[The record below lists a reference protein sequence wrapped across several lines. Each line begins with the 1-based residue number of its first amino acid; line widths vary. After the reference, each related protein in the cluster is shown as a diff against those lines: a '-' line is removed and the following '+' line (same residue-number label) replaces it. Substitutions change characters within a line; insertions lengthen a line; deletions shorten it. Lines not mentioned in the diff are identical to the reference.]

1 MESTKMRFILS
12 GFSQAMGIRIFAFQ
26 GIAADQ
32 TRTMFTVEADL
43 ALTRR
48 YDIRLQEL
56 PLLCREVLDR
66 RGEGEENHTFIYTE
80 DDMRVYA
87 NDRTRAREAI
97 AHTRKSLRKFSPA
110 RSEMSGSFRNGNE
123 AGSA

>member
-1 MESTKMRFILS
+1 MSNEKTRFVLS
-12 GFSQAMGIRIFAFQ
+12 GFSQAVGIRIFAFE

-32 TRTMFTVEADL
+32 TRTVFTVKADL

-66 RGEGEENHTFIYTE
+66 RGESDENRTFTYGEE
-80 DDMRVYA
+80 DMRLYA
-87 NDRTRAREAI
+87 TDRAAARAAV
-97 AHTRKSLRKFSPA
+97 AQKRKAPPRRP
-110 RSEMSGSFRNGNE
+110 
-123 AGSA
+123 